1 MFGNVQINEDGV
13 ITYKG
18 KEIATSVTNKILECM
33 RLQLP
38 YEPWVAFLNDLLQN
52 PSNKAQEDLFNFMRN
67 EDLKIDSNGKVVA
80 YKAVTWDYRDK
91 WTKKLDN
98 SVGTRVTMPRNEV
111 CDRSEVGCAS
121 GLHMGSIQ
129 YVRCYANQA
138 ANDRIILVSV
148 WPHDVVSVP
157 SDSQYQKMRVC
168 HYEVLA
174 DVTEEINPDV
184 ATSPLYTGQDDDG
197 SGTDITFNGVTV
209 NVPDG

>member
-1 MFGNVQINEDGV
+1 MNYQYAISNETIAVTFEDGTTKSLKRSHSHSGELIEALHDEVEGSQIRLLFSMAEGIKRYMFGNVQINEDGV

-18 KEIATSVTNKILECM
+18 KKILECM

-67 EDLKIDSNGKVVA
+67 EDLRIDNDGKVVA

-98 SVGTRVTMPRNEV
+98 SIGSHVFMPRDKV

-129 YVRCYANQA
+129 YVR
-138 ANDRIILVSV
+138 D
-148 WPHDVVSVP
+148 
-157 SDSQYQKMRVC
+157 
-168 HYEVLA
+168 
-174 DVTEEINPDV
+174 
-184 ATSPLYTGQDDDG
+184 
-197 SGTDITFNGVTV
+197 
-209 NVPDG
+209 